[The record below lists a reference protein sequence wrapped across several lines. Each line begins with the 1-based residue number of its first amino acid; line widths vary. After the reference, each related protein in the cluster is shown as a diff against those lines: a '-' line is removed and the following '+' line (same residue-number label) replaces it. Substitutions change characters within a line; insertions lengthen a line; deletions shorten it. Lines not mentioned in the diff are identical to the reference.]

1 MNTKKLQKGESIL
14 LPKTFLRIG
23 ALFSN
28 ASIDGI
34 RLVAF
39 LIPKADQ
46 AADVVFAGKQH
57 SKAGEV
63 VLLGADC
70 HWLFEIDLPSL
81 FDHHKKL
88 VLAIR
93 VNGKIDEA
101 QKFDVTLLLE
111 KIAICSSA
119 IELTPSAVLRVG
131 EIYLHNNAYKF
142 KLFQDTFSSIEKFA
156 ENYHLKDIRQLL
168 IKEEHREK
176 CVTVSPKNPSL
187 INTITTLGDI
197 FSPDPK
203 IVKFKI
209 AVIGM
214 KKTGKTSLLA
224 AMHDQLSRI
233 HSLSEL
239 KLDSVDTASKM
250 QILLEKMLI
259 DNSAK
264 KSSPNKPLNNK
275 IDQELYRYRVAPL
288 DNDIVLI
295 LEILE
300 LERVALVDDEKSY
313 IEKTVDLI
321 RTSNVLVLTIDSPA
335 LVEQNGRW
343 HETINKAR
351 IVTDCFKR
359 AFNSETNESKNKL
372 VLLAPV
378 KCEYYVHGG
387 DYHNLLAMVQRL
399 YGGLFNLLR
408 FLEKHVALA
417 ITPVQTLG
425 HIHLGGVLENDEGQP
440 EFLFEQHPEQL
451 TYSPRDADQ
460 ILAYILS
467 FVLLDFLK
475 IYRVNVKPEEINKL
489 YDIKNKLLQHRK
501 QGAEGYKIIQGF
513 HLL

>member
-1 MNTKKLQKGESIL
+1 M
-14 LPKTFLRIG
+14 
-23 ALFSN
+23 FSN

-46 AADVVFAGKQH
+46 AADAVFAGKQH

-81 FDHHKKL
+81 FDHYHKL
-88 VLAIR
+88 VIAIR
-93 VNGKIDEA
+93 VNGKVDET
-101 QKFDVTLLLE
+101 QKFDATLLLE
-111 KIAICSSA
+111 KIAVYNSS
-119 IELTPSAVLRVG
+119 IELMPSALLRVG
-131 EIYLHNNAYKF
+131 EIYPHNGNYKF
-142 KLFQDTFSSIEKFA
+142 KFFQDTFSSIEKFS
-156 ENYHLKDIRQLL
+156 ENYRLKDVRGLL
-168 IKEEHREK
+168 LREEDRPQA
-176 CVTVSPKNPSL
+176 VTVLPNNSS
-187 INTITTLGDI
+187 IIETI
-197 FSPDPK
+197 FSSDPK

-214 KKTGKTSLLA
+214 RKTGKTSLLA

-239 KLDSVDTASKM
+239 KLDSVDTASRM
-250 QILLEKMLI
+250 QTLLEKMLN

-264 KSSPNKPLNNK
+264 TSSSNKPLNNK
-275 IDQELYRYRVAPL
+275 LDQELYRYRVAPL
-288 DNDIVLI
+288 DNNIVLI

-300 LERVALVDDEKSY
+300 LEWVALVDDEKSY

-321 RTSNVLVLTIDSPA
+321 KTNDILVLTIDSPA

-343 HETINKAR
+343 HESINKAR
-351 IVTDCFKR
+351 MITDCFKK
-359 AFNSETNESKNKL
+359 AFNSETNKSKNKL

-408 FLEKHVALA
+408 FLEKNVALA

-467 FVLLDFLK
+467 FVLFDFLK

-501 QGAEGYKIIQGF
+501 QGAEGYKIVQGF